1 MSTILDALRRLQ
13 RERAGDLHEAV
24 AVDGPANEAEP
35 RRWLLPVALLLLLL
49 ASTGTA
55 AWFVWPGAAWIEQT
69 WLSSVDPGPSGADLV
84 VATRAAAPP
93 EPAQAREATPVV
105 DQAALEQ
112 ARQQVAQ
119 RRAQAMERARKR
131 AEQGRVGKPPA
142 EPVASAQAAAL
153 PPELAPVAAR
163 RPTSPPFLNAPEP
176 MPVERPR
183 LDLHIEL
190 EPPLLTS
197 VEEVSEAGAVVVS
210 SFPAFPD
217 LSVERV
223 QWHPDPER
231 REARIL
237 LGATRPV
244 DAREGDIIAG
254 VSVHRIDPGA
264 VEMRIGKLSRL
275 FPIGP

>member
-13 RERAGDLHEAV
+13 RERALDLHETV
-24 AVDGPANEAEP
+24 AVDAPANEAEP

-142 EPVASAQAAAL
+142 EPVASA
-153 PPELAPVAAR
+153 LAPVAAR

-190 EPPLLTS
+190 EPPLLAS
-197 VEEVSEAGAVVVS
+197 VEEVSEAGAVS

-217 LSVERV
+217 LSVETV